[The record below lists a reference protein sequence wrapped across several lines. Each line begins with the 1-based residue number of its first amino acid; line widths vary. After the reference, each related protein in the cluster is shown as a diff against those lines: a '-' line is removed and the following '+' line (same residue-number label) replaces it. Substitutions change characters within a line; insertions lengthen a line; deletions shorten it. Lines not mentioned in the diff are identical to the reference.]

1 MWKSLK
7 DLPTLTELFFGKGVD
22 PATYK
27 KEDDTPK
34 YLSGKG
40 KKKTKSKKSTT
51 KKKAITEVS
60 SSTSKAKGKKATSK
74 KLTAEKPKTIK
85 KTKQTDKVDLPF

>member
-1 MWKSLK
+1 MWSLK

-27 KEDDTPK
+27 KEDNTPK

-40 KKKTKSKKSTT
+40 KKKTSKKSTT

-60 SSTSKAKGKKATSK
+60 SSTSKAKGKKAINK
-74 KLTAEKPKTIK
+74 KLTANKPKTEQ
-85 KTKQTDKVDLPF
+85 KQKDKIDLPF

>member
-1 MWKSLK
+1 MWSLK

-22 PATYK
+22 PAKYK

-40 KKKTKSKKSTT
+40 KKSKKSTT
-51 KKKAITEVS
+51 KKKAITEVN
-60 SSTSKAKGKKATSK
+60 SSTSKAKGKKAINK
-74 KLTAEKPKTIK
+74 ILTADKPKTK
-85 KTKQTDKVDLPF
+85 QKTKAE

>member
-22 PATYK
+22 PATYRGENK
-27 KEDDTPK
+27 TPA
-34 YLSGKG
+34 YLTGKG
-40 KKKTKSKKSTT
+40 KKSKKSIT

-60 SSTSKAKGKKATSK
+60 SSTSKAKGKKAISK
-74 KLTAEKPKTIK
+74 KLTADKPKTK
-85 KTKQTDKVDLPF
+85 QKTKAE

>member
-22 PATYK
+22 PAKYK

-40 KKKTKSKKSTT
+40 KKSKKSTT
-51 KKKAITEVS
+51 KKKAITEVN
-60 SSTSKAKGKKATSK
+60 SSTSKAKGKKAINK
-74 KLTAEKPKTIK
+74 ILTADKPKTK
-85 KTKQTDKVDLPF
+85 QKTKAE

>member
-27 KEDDTPK
+27 QEDDTPK

-40 KKKTKSKKSTT
+40 KKSKKSTT

-74 KLTAEKPKTIK
+74 KLTADKPKTIK

>member
-27 KEDDTPK
+27 GENHVPA
-34 YLSGKG
+34 GKG
-40 KKKTKSKKSTT
+40 KKKSSKKSIT
-51 KKKAITEVS
+51 KKKPIQEVNS
-60 SSTSKAKGKKATSK
+60 ATSKAKGKKATSK
-74 KLTAEKPKTIK
+74 KLTANKPKTM
-85 KTKQTDKVDLPF
+85 KTMKE

>member
-1 MWKSLK
+1 MWSLK
-7 DLPTLTELFFGKGVD
+7 DLPTLTELFFGKGVN

-27 KEDDTPK
+27 KEDNNTPK

-40 KKKTKSKKSTT
+40 KKKTSKKSTT

-60 SSTSKAKGKKATSK
+60 LSTSKAKGKKATSK
-74 KLTAEKPKTIK
+74 KLTAEKPKT
-85 KTKQTDKVDLPF
+85 KQKIR

>member
-22 PATYK
+22 PAKYK
-27 KEDDTPK
+27 GENNTPA
-34 YLSGKG
+34 YLTGKG
-40 KKKTKSKKSTT
+40 KKSKKSTT

-74 KLTAEKPKTIK
+74 KLTAEKPKT
-85 KTKQTDKVDLPF
+85 KQKMKVE

>member
-27 KEDDTPK
+27 GKDDTPK

-40 KKKTKSKKSTT
+40 KKKTKSKTGTT

>member
-7 DLPTLTELFFGKGVD
+7 DLPTLTELFFGKGVN
-22 PATYK
+22 PATYRGENK
-27 KEDDTPK
+27 TPA
-34 YLSGKG
+34 YLTGKG
-40 KKKTKSKKSTT
+40 KKSKKSTT

-74 KLTAEKPKTIK
+74 KLTADKPKTK
-85 KTKQTDKVDLPF
+85 QKTKAE